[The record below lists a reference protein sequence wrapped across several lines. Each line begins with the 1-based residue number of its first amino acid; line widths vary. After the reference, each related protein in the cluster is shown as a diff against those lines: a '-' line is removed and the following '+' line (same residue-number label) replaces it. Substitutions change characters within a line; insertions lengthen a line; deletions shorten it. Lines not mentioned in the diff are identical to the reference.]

1 MGVLNLLLL
10 ITNLAGDG
18 IGPPG
23 QWGSWVITWLDE
35 KNVDNDIL

>member
-18 IGPPG
+18 IGPRAV
-23 QWGSWVITWLDE
+23 GSMSDYLAG
-35 KNVDNDIL
+35 